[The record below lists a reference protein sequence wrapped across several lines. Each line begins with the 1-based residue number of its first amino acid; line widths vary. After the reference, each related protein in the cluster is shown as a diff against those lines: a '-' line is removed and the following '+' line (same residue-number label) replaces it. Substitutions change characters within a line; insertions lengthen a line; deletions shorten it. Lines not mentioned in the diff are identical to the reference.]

1 VPLYDTKGRKLDS
14 AVVGREKGKNIYL
27 VDRAFPASL
36 VTSYVE
42 RLAPD
47 QLMIKDIPNGSLT
60 TKLARQFEKKA
71 PYVKVA
77 NGRIW
82 TSEDI
87 SRATGSSP

>member
-1 VPLYDTKGRKLDS
+1 
-14 AVVGREKGKNIYL
+14 
-27 VDRAFPASL
+27 

-47 QLMIKDIPNGSLT
+47 LLMIKDIPNGSLA